1 MLSAVQTLGIFQKQP
16 DPKIFS
22 AGQVIFQAGEPG
34 DCMYGI
40 LEGEVDILVDGK
52 VVETIEAGEVFAIG
66 ALVGVKNRTYT
77 AIAKTDCQL
86 AFLNEQRFLFV
97 VQETP
102 MFALQVMKNY
112 SERLTRVEKQLSSL
126 TV

>member
-1 MLSAVQTLGIFQKQP
+1 MLNAVQTISIFQKQP
-16 DPKIFS
+16 NPKVVS
-22 AGQVIFQAGEPG
+22 AGQVIFEAGEPG

-40 LEGEVDILVDGK
+40 IEGAVDILVDGK
-52 VVETIEAGEVFAIG
+52 VVETISAGEVFAIG

-86 AFLNEQRFLFV
+86 AYLDEQRFLFV

-102 MFALQVMKNY
+102 LFALQVMKNY
-112 SERLTRVEKQLSSL
+112 SERLTRVEHLLSSL
-126 TV
+126 RK

>member
-1 MLSAVQTLGIFQKQP
+1 MLNAVQTISIFQKQP
-16 DPKIFS
+16 DPKIFA
-22 AGQVIFQAGEPG
+22 AGQVIFEVGEPG

-40 LEGEVDILVDGK
+40 IEGSVDILVDGK
-52 VVETIEAGEVFAIG
+52 IVETITAGEVFAIG

-86 AFLNEQRFLFV
+86 AFLDEQRFLFV

-102 MFALQVMKNY
+102 LFALQVMKNY
-112 SERLTRVEKQLSSL
+112 SERLTRVERSLSSL
-126 TV
+126 SL

>member
-1 MLSAVQTLGIFQKQP
+1 MLNAVQTISIFQKQP
-16 DPKIFS
+16 NPKVFS
-22 AGQVIFQAGEPG
+22 AGQVIFEVGEPG

-40 LEGEVDILVDGK
+40 IQGSVDILVDGK
-52 VVETIEAGEVFAIG
+52 VVETISAGEVFAIG

-86 AFLNEQRFLFV
+86 AFLDEQRFLFV

-102 MFALQVMKNY
+102 LFALQVMKNY
-112 SERLTRVEKQLSSL
+112 SERLTRLEYSLSSL
-126 TV
+126 RK

>member
-1 MLSAVQTLGIFQKQP
+1 MLNPVQTISIFQKQP
-16 DPKIFS
+16 DLKVLS
-22 AGQVIFQAGEPG
+22 AGQVIFEAGNPG

-40 LEGEVDILVDGK
+40 IEGSVDILVNGK
-52 VVETIEAGEVFAIG
+52 VVETIGAGEVFGIG

-86 AFLNEQRFLFV
+86 AFLDEQRFLFV

-102 MFALQVMKNY
+102 LFALQVMKNY
-112 SERLTRVEKQLSSL
+112 SERLTRVEHSLSSL
-126 TV
+126 SV

>member
-1 MLSAVQTLGIFQKQP
+1 MLNAVQTISIFQKQP
-16 DPKIFS
+16 NPKVVS
-22 AGQVIFQAGEPG
+22 AGQVIFEVGEPG

-40 LEGEVDILVDGK
+40 IQGSVDILVDGK
-52 VVETIEAGEVFAIG
+52 VVETISAGEVFAIG

-86 AFLNEQRFLFV
+86 AFLDEQRFLFV

-102 MFALQVMKNY
+102 LFALQVMKNY
-112 SERLTRVEKQLSSL
+112 SERLTRVERSLSGL
-126 TV
+126 RK

>member
-1 MLSAVQTLGIFQKQP
+1 MLNPVQTISIFQKQL
-16 DPKIFS
+16 DPKVLS
-22 AGQVIFQAGEPG
+22 AGEVIFEVGDPG

-40 LEGEVDILVDGK
+40 IAGSVDILVDGK
-52 VVETIEAGEVFAIG
+52 VVETIEDGEVFAIG

-86 AFLNEQRFLFV
+86 AFLDEQRFLFV

-102 MFALQVMKNY
+102 LFALQVMKNY
-112 SERLTRVEKQLSSL
+112 SERLTRVEHSLSSL
-126 TV
+126 AV